1 VTTTPNNPSARS
13 IKHGP
18 WLWTS
23 KAAQERALAAAGPTG
38 LAILTGLCRLESDAP
53 ADAKHG
59 FFASATNIAHESGI
73 GVRSVQRHLR
83 ALADAGLFSMQ
94 PGRKSQAT
102 GAYEAN
108 KFCLLNVGP
117 ALRQVGGRRAATE
130 SRVNGGHKRNS
141 PSESKK
147 KDRFAGSEAEASP
160 ASGNEKSPATA
171 NPLGWPSKSTQHPE
185 QKTTNQPAA

>member
-1 VTTTPNNPSARS
+1 MTPAPNNPSGRS
-13 IKHGP
+13 IKHGD
-18 WLWTS
+18 WLWIS
-23 KAAQERALAAAGPTG
+23 KAAQQRAIQAAGPTG

-59 FFASATNIAHESGI
+59 FFASAVNIAHESGI

-83 ALADAGLFSMQ
+83 PLADAGLFSMQ

-108 KFCLLNVGP
+108 KFCLLNIGP
-117 ALRQVGGRRAATE
+117 ALRQVGGAPTATE

-141 PSESKK
+141 PKESKK
-147 KDRFAGSEAEASP
+147 KEDRSAGVGADAPP
-160 ASGNEKSPATA
+160 ASGSEEIPSRQNTTI
-171 NPLGWPSKSTQHPE
+171 NPDFDYL
-185 QKTTNQPAA
+185 